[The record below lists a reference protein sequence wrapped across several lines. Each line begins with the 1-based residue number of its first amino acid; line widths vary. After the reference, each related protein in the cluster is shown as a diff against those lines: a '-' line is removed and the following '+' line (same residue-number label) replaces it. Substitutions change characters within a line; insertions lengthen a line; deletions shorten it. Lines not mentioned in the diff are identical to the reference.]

1 MTDTIVGEN
10 VEIIQTKG
18 ARSAFTWG
26 VVIAGA
32 LAAWAVSFIFISL
45 GSGIGLAI
53 VSPYSGPNAA
63 TMTIAGAV
71 WLIFAQTLGFSTG
84 GYLAAR
90 LRIRDHIPGP
100 ETKFRDA
107 AHGFM
112 SWVIGVALLS
122 AALLL
127 AGAAA
132 PDTVANA
139 QNASANAELVDAAR
153 KAAAYVSFWT
163 FMALLFGAVAATLAG
178 ILGGELRDE
187 T

>member
-1 MTDTIVGEN
+1 MTDTAIVGEN

-18 ARSAFTWG
+18 PRSAFTWS

-32 LAAWAVSFIFISL
+32 FAAWAVAFVVISL
-45 GSGIGLAI
+45 GSGIGLA
-53 VSPYSGPNAA
+53 VSSPYSGPSTT
-63 TMTIAGAV
+63 TMTIAGAI
-71 WLIFAQTLGFSTG
+71 WLVFAQTVAFSVG

-90 LRIRDHIPGP
+90 LRIRDHIPGH

-112 SWVIGVALLS
+112 AWVIGVGLMIAVLVAFGVLS
-122 AALLL
+122 AHSGTAT
-127 AGAAA
+127 
-132 PDTVANA
+132 PTPT
-139 QNASANAELVDAAR
+139 AEVTDAAR
-153 KAAAYVSFWT
+153 KAAAYISFWS

-187 T
+187 I

>member
-1 MTDTIVGEN
+1 MSETAIVGEN
-10 VEIIQTKG
+10 VEVIQTRG
-18 ARSAFTWG
+18 PRSAFTWG

-32 LAAWAVSFIFISL
+32 LAAWAVAFILVSL
-45 GSGIGLAI
+45 GTGVGLAI
-53 VSPYSGPNAA
+53 STPYSGPSTTA
-63 TMTIAGAV
+63 MTIAGAI
-71 WLIFAQTLGFSTG
+71 WLVFSQTVAYAAG

-112 SWVIGVALLS
+112 AWVIGVGILIAVLVLTGVIS
-122 AALLL
+122 AH
-127 AGAAA
+127 GGTA
-132 PDTVANA
+132 PAVTD
-139 QNASANAELVDAAR
+139 EAR
-153 KAAAYVSFWT
+153 KAAAYLSFWS

>member
-1 MTDTIVGEN
+1 MTDTTIIAGN
-10 VEIIQTKG
+10 VEAG
-18 ARSAFTWG
+18 SRSAFTWS

-32 LAAWAVSFIFISL
+32 LAAWAVAFILISL
-45 GSGIGLAI
+45 GSGIGFAI
-53 VSPYSGPNAA
+53 TSPYSGPSGT
-63 TMTIAGAV
+63 TMGIGGAL
-71 WLIFAQTLGFSTG
+71 WLLFSQTCAYAVG

-112 SWVIGVALLS
+112 AWVVGVGILTVAIL
-122 AALLL
+122 
-127 AGAAA
+127 AAA
-132 PDTVANA
+132 ILAPHVAATTGTPPADT
-139 QNASANAELVDAAR
+139 DAAR
-153 KAAAYVSFWT
+153 QAAAYASFWS

-187 T
+187 TK